1 MRTLGLTLMVLAVL
15 TLVACGGTSSETPQ
29 GEVLLE
35 ERCTECHALDRV
47 TQVEQTRAEWQA
59 TVEDMIARGATLND
73 EEKGVLV
80 DYLAENYGP

>member
-15 TLVACGGTSSETPQ
+15 TLVACGGASTESPQ

-59 TVEDMIARGATLND
+59 TVEDMIEKGATLND